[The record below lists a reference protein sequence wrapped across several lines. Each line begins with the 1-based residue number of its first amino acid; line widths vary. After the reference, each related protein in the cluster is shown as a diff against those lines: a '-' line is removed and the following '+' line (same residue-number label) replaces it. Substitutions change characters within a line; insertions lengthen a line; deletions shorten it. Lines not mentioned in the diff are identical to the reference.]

1 MDNNQFDTA
10 KDVEWKNVENEPG
23 QIKIRNVKSKKWFSK
38 FLKVL
43 AFVFIATLSGGVA
56 GGFVASKVNSNT
68 YSYNNSSIFSQTQ
81 SGTKTT
87 NQNTG
92 TKNSISKVAESVG
105 PTVVGIINDYKNSQ
119 NAANSVNGS
128 GIIIDSNGY
137 IVTNNHVISGADS
150 VAVKLSSGKTLPA
163 KIVGVDSRSDLAVL
177 KVEAVN
183 LPVAKFGDS
192 SNVKVGDVAIAI
204 GNPLGEEFSGSVTA
218 GIISAV
224 NRKIQYEGAIY
235 KVLQTDAAI
244 NPGNS
249 GGPLCNEAGEV
260 IGITSLK
267 IGASENAEGMGFA
280 ISINEAKS
288 IIQSLMKTGKVSRA
302 YLGIYGVSVVA
313 GTNNVQGVYVKEVVA
328 GSGAEK
334 SGMKPTDIITEL
346 DGTKVT
352 KFEQLSDI
360 LDKHKVG
367 DSIPCKV
374 WRDGKTITMNIILSE
389 VTGN

>member
-1 MDNNQFDTA
+1 MDDNQFDTA
-10 KDVEWKNVENEPG
+10 KDVKLENAESETG
-23 QIKIRNVKSKKWFSK
+23 QIKIRNIKSKKWFPK

-43 AFVFIATLSGGVA
+43 AFVLMATLSGGVA

-68 YSYNNSSIFSQTQ
+68 YSYSNSSIFSQTQ
-81 SGTKTT
+81 SNTKT
-87 NQNTG
+87 NQNTS

-105 PTVVGIINDYKNSQ
+105 PAVVGIINDYKNSQ
-119 NAANSVNGS
+119 TTTNSVNGS

-137 IVTNNHVISGADS
+137 IVTNNHVIAGAAS
-150 VAVKLSSGKTLPA
+150 INVKLSSGKTLPA
-163 KIVGVDSRSDLAVL
+163 KIVGVDSRSDLAVI

-192 SNVKVGDVAIAI
+192 SNVKVGDAAIAI

-249 GGPLCNEAGEV
+249 GGPLCNDAGEV

-288 IIQSLMKTGKVSRA
+288 IIQSLMSTGKVSRA

-313 GTNNVQGVYVKEVVA
+313 GTNNVLGVYVKEVVA

-346 DGTKVT
+346 DGTKVI
-352 KFEQLSDI
+352 KFEELSDI

-367 DSIPCKV
+367 DSIACKV
-374 WRDGKTITMNIILSE
+374 WRDGKTITMNITLSE